1 MATWSV
7 QLKQP
12 LIYVL
17 DDDDSVRG
25 ALGSF
30 LRSLGF
36 KIETF
41 STGQQLLASEHL
53 PQVSCVISD
62 VQMPA
67 MSGFEVLGLLQQM
80 NPPVPVVLLTAFFE
94 ESLKQKALS
103 LGATA
108 FLSKPFQSQELLK
121 ALGTVFP

>member
-1 MATWSV
+1 M
-7 QLKQP
+7 KQP

-17 DDDDSVRG
+17 DDDESVRV

-41 STGQQLLASEHL
+41 STGPQLLASDHL
-53 PQVSCVISD
+53 GQVSCVISD

-80 NPPVPVVLLTAFFE
+80 TPPVPVILLTAFFE
-94 ESLKQKALS
+94 DPLKQKALS
-103 LGATA
+103 LGAAA
-108 FLSKPFQSQELLK
+108 FLSKPFNSQEMLNV
-121 ALGTVFP
+121 LGTVL

>member
-1 MATWSV
+1 M
-7 QLKQP
+7 KQP

-17 DDDDSVRG
+17 DDDDSVRD

-41 STGQQLLASEHL
+41 STGPQLLASEHL
-53 PQVSCVISD
+53 SQVSCVISD

-67 MSGFEVLGLLQQM
+67 MSGFEVLVLLQQM
-80 NPPVPVVLLTAFFE
+80 NPAVPVILLTAFFE
-94 ESLKQKALS
+94 ETLKQKALS

-108 FLSKPFQSQELLK
+108 FLSKPFQSQEMLK
-121 ALGTVFP
+121 ALSAVFS

>member
-41 STGQQLLASEHL
+41 STGQQLLASEQL
-53 PQVSCVISD
+53 SQVSCVISD

-80 NPPVPVVLLTAFFE
+80 NPPVPVILLTAFFE
-94 ESLKQKALS
+94 ESLKQKALA
-103 LGATA
+103 LGAVA
-108 FLSKPFQSQELLK
+108 FLSKPFQSQEMLK
-121 ALGTVFP
+121 VLGTVL

>member
-1 MATWSV
+1 M
-7 QLKQP
+7 KQP

-17 DDDDSVRG
+17 DDDDSVRM

-36 KIETF
+36 KVETF
-41 STGQQLLASEHL
+41 SAGPQLLLSEHL
-53 PQVSCVISD
+53 AQVSCVISD

-80 NPPVPVVLLTAFFE
+80 SPPVPVILLTAFFE
-94 ESLKQKALS
+94 DSLRQKALS
-103 LGATA
+103 LGASA
-108 FLSKPFQSQELLK
+108 FLSKPFSSQEMLKVLETLL
-121 ALGTVFP
+121 

>member
-1 MATWSV
+1 M
-7 QLKQP
+7 KQP

-17 DDDDSVRG
+17 DDDDSVRV

-36 KIETF
+36 KVETF
-41 STGQQLLASEHL
+41 SAGQQLLASEQL
-53 PQVSCVISD
+53 LQVSCVISD

-67 MSGFEVLGLLQQM
+67 MSGFEVLRILQQM
-80 NPPVPVVLLTAFFE
+80 SPPVSVILLTAFFE

-103 LGATA
+103 LGAAA
-108 FLSKPFQSQELLK
+108 FLSKPFNSQEMLNV
-121 ALGTVFP
+121 LGTVL

>member
-1 MATWSV
+1 M
-7 QLKQP
+7 KQP

-17 DDDDSVRG
+17 DDDDSVRV

-41 STGQQLLASEHL
+41 STGPELLASGHL
-53 PQVSCVISD
+53 SQVSCVISD

-80 NPPVPVVLLTAFFE
+80 NPPVPVILLTAFFE
-94 ESLKQKALS
+94 DPLKQKALS

-108 FLSKPFQSQELLK
+108 FLSKPFQSQEMLK
-121 ALGTVFP
+121 ALGAVFS

>member
-1 MATWSV
+1 LATWSV

-41 STGQQLLASEHL
+41 STGQQLLASEQL
-53 PQVSCVISD
+53 SQVSCVISD

-80 NPPVPVVLLTAFFE
+80 NPPVPVILLTAFFE
-94 ESLKQKALS
+94 ESLKQKALA
-103 LGATA
+103 LGAVA
-108 FLSKPFQSQELLK
+108 FLSKPFQSQEMLK
-121 ALGTVFP
+121 VLGTVL

>member
-1 MATWSV
+1 M
-7 QLKQP
+7 KQP

-41 STGQQLLASEHL
+41 STGQQLLASEQL
-53 PQVSCVISD
+53 SQVSCVISD

-80 NPPVPVVLLTAFFE
+80 NPPVPVILLTAFFE
-94 ESLKQKALS
+94 ESLKQKALA
-103 LGATA
+103 LGAVA
-108 FLSKPFQSQELLK
+108 FLSKPFQSQEMLK
-121 ALGTVFP
+121 VLGTVL